1 MRPTAWWAGLAL
13 LLALSGCGGSV
24 VTCTE
29 IGSPSGLRVTVEQ
42 ELAADL
48 TNLTVTVCRQAEC
61 SDHAVDLQP
70 GYVTLPPTCDASRP
84 DGTCAATPRPD
95 GTRVG
100 FVEIADLP
108 VGLLKVSAVGRL
120 GSSTLTL
127 QAVELKASATF
138 PNGSGCPAGGN
149 QAAVRVS
156 SRGLS

>member
-1 MRPTAWWAGLAL
+1 ML
-13 LLALSGCGGSV
+13 LLSLAACGGSV

-29 IGSPSGLRVTVEQ
+29 VGSPSGLSVTVEQ

-48 TNLTVTVCRQAEC
+48 TDLSVTVCRQDEC

-70 GYVTLPPTCDASRP
+70 GYVTMAPTCDTSRP
-84 DGTCAATPRPD
+84 DGSCAATPRPD

-100 FVEIADLP
+100 FVDIAELP
-108 VGLLKVSAVGRL
+108 VGPLTVSAVGRL

-138 PNGSGCPAGGN
+138 PNGSGCPPGGN